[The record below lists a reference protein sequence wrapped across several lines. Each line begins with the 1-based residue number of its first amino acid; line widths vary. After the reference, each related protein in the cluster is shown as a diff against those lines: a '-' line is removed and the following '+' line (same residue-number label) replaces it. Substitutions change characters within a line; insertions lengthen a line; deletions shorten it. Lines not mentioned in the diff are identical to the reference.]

1 VTEATRPEVSDL
13 IVVGAAAG
21 MGRWLCDHLF
31 DTRQWR
37 SVTLIEQERSASL
50 LTSVH
55 WSFSVDPEL
64 GIVTDTVA
72 GRQLLRPGTDVRVRL
87 PKRAA
92 LVCLA
97 IPFDQIASTARWL
110 SLELHQEAVI
120 FETTSSKVGP
130 QNELRRATGGRP
142 SFGLHPLFDSSARTL
157 DGQTM
162 FLTPSSDPRHQ
173 EAHLQLAALIG
184 AQGGTVRVGSPVEH
198 DQLMEYVQALPHKVL
213 LLLLDALVASQ
224 INLDDL
230 WEVRTPLFEAILGL
244 AVRVM
249 AVSNERSIASI
260 QIESAESELEQVLHN
275 AYQKLSSIVSEGSTD
290 VVEKH
295 ISQLRKVFS
304 GALFDAI
311 RLTSSASV
319 AAAQS
324 KRAELSRRRRSG
336 ELTALR
342 TTTHG
347 RIRVGRVLTVT
358 PLEVSLEEW
367 LLGPDGH
374 AALIGGP
381 ARANARKLGI
391 GGMPKSTTFSLAHVE
406 LIVGDELEAALDR
419 SLATVQVDVR
429 FLVPESVAGAGILS
443 IVAPHS
449 AVMGA
454 RVLSEVVRTGQRE
467 VVAALEIRADYE
479 VHPVVEELQVAV
491 QRAYEWP
498 GGAAL
503 PITGGHRLS
512 IYYLGPPGTFS
523 EIAAHQSARAMNRGD
538 AEVFAMNS
546 FDEVLNASVTQGVGV
561 LPISSSASGLVTRS
575 ITSLSRIESGSITVG
590 GVVDVAVRFDA
601 YTLNGVD
608 IDHLRGTPV
617 FSHPQALS
625 QCQQFIERLHLSPV
639 PCASTRAS
647 IDQLIVEGRG
657 VAITNSAQE
666 TDPRLQIVEREI
678 DDLSGSITRFLLLGR
693 ADTFG
698 HLAHGSESTLRSLW
712 IGTSTTLIL
721 PELLHGGP
729 AFDEILSDDAG
740 NFLWVTSREFK
751 SHAIADVV
759 FLGRAPWTPRTP
771 LVRVASSLD
780 R

>member
-1 VTEATRPEVSDL
+1 MAEAARPEISDL

-31 DTRQWR
+31 ATRHWK
-37 SVTLIEQERSASL
+37 SVTLIEQERSASS
-50 LTSVH
+50 LTSVR
-55 WSFSVDPEL
+55 WKFSVDPKL
-64 GIVTDTVA
+64 GIVTETVA
-72 GRQLLRPGTDVRVRL
+72 GRRLLRPGTELQVQL

-92 LVCLA
+92 LVCLS
-97 IPFDQIASTARWL
+97 IPVDQIPATARWL
-110 SLELHQEAVI
+110 SLELHEEAVI

-130 QNELRRATGGRP
+130 QDALRLATGGRP

-157 DGQTM
+157 DGQTV
-162 FLTPSSDPRHQ
+162 FITPSSEPQHQ
-173 EAHLQLAALIG
+173 QAHLQLTALIG
-184 AQGGTVRVGSPVEH
+184 AQGGTVRVGTPAEH
-198 DQLMEYVQALPHKVL
+198 DRLMEYVQALPHKVL
-213 LLLLDALVASQ
+213 LLLLDVLGASQ
-224 INLDDL
+224 IDLNDL

-249 AVSNERSIASI
+249 AVSNERAIASI
-260 QIESAESELEQVLHN
+260 QVESAESDLEQLLHN
-275 AYQKLSSIVSEGSTD
+275 AFQKLSSVVSEGSTD

-295 ISQLRKVFS
+295 LAQLRKLFS

-342 TTTHG
+342 TTGQG
-347 RIRVGRVLTVT
+347 RIRVGRILAVT
-358 PLEVSLEEW
+358 PIEVTLEEW
-367 LLGPDGH
+367 LLGPRGN
-374 AALIGGP
+374 AALVGGP
-381 ARANARKLGI
+381 SRANARRLGI
-391 GGMPKSTTFSLAHVE
+391 GGMPKPTTFRLAHVE
-406 LIVGDELEAALDR
+406 LIVGDELEAALDS
-419 SLATVQVDVR
+419 SLAIVQLDVR
-429 FLVPESVAGAGILS
+429 FLVPESVAGAGVIS
-443 IVAPHS
+443 IVSPHK
-449 AVMGA
+449 AVKRA
-454 RVLSEVVRTGQRE
+454 RVLSEIVRTGQRE
-467 VVAALEIRADYE
+467 VVATLDVRADHE
-479 VHPVVEELQVAV
+479 VHAVIEELQVAV

-498 GGAAL
+498 GGAVL
-503 PITGGHRLS
+503 PIVDVHS
-512 IYYLGPPGTFS
+512 MNIYYLGPPGTFS
-523 EIAAHQSARAMNRGD
+523 EVAAQQSALAMNRAD

-546 FDEVLNASVTQGVGV
+546 FDEVLNASVRQGVGI

-575 ITSLSRIESGSITVG
+575 VTSLCKIEPGSVIVG

-601 YTLNGVD
+601 YALNGVD
-608 IDHLRGTPV
+608 IDHLRGAPV

-657 VAITNSAQE
+657 VALTNSAQE

-693 ADTFG
+693 TGTFG
-698 HLAHGSESTLRSLW
+698 RLAHGSASTLRSLW
-712 IGTSTTLIL
+712 IGTSTTAIL
-721 PELLHGGP
+721 PELLRGGP
-729 AFDEILSDDAG
+729 AFDEILSDDLG
-740 NFLWVTSREFK
+740 NFLWVTSREFE
-751 SHAIADVV
+751 SDAIADVV
-759 FLGRAPWTPRTP
+759 FLGRVPWTPRTP
-771 LVRVASSLD
+771 LVRVAPSFD